1 MKQIEEIFHRLS
13 QVIDIKSNNKLADLF
28 MVAEQTIRTWKN
40 RDKIPYEQLVE
51 VSKRNNISLNWLLT
65 GEGEKYIKKKEID
78 EVQLQYEIN
87 DEQLE
92 LIIMFLREW
101 WKKASRK
108 EQIWLEIQ
116 LERYFP
122 EYADWLEEKK

>member
-1 MKQIEEIFHRLS
+1 M
-13 QVIDIKSNNKLADLF
+13 
-28 MVAEQTIRTWKN
+28 
-40 RDKIPYEQLVE
+40 
-51 VSKRNNISLNWLLT
+51 T